1 MRGKRGF
8 FGHAGS
14 RVRLFCRRLTGKQRI
29 LLAGTA
35 SFLLA
40 ASCLY
45 SILSCVS
52 RFGEPGQRPA
62 MGHIRSVVFRP
73 ERTRNIHSNIHKH
86 ENGLSENQ
94 GMARSVK

>member
-8 FGHAGS
+8 FGHADS

-73 ERTRNIHSNIHKH
+73 ERTRNIVSI
-86 ENGLSENQ
+86 
-94 GMARSVK
+94 R

>member
-8 FGHAGS
+8 FGHADS

-52 RFGEPGQRPA
+52 RFGEPGQR
-62 MGHIRSVVFRP
+62 
-73 ERTRNIHSNIHKH
+73 
-86 ENGLSENQ
+86 
-94 GMARSVK
+94 

>member
-8 FGHAGS
+8 FGHADS

-40 ASCLY
+40 ASC
-45 SILSCVS
+45 VS

-62 MGHIRSVVFRP
+62 MGHIRSVMFRP

-94 GMARSVK
+94 GTARSVK

>member
-8 FGHAGS
+8 FGHADS

-62 MGHIRSVVFRP
+62 MGHIRSVVLRP
-73 ERTRNIHSNIHKH
+73 ETTTIHSNIQKH

-94 GMARSVK
+94 GTARSVK

>member
-8 FGHAGS
+8 FGHADS

-62 MGHIRSVVFRP
+62 MGHIRSVVFP
-73 ERTRNIHSNIHKH
+73 AGKNKKHSFKH
-86 ENGLSENQ
+86 P
-94 GMARSVK
+94 

>member
-8 FGHAGS
+8 FGHADS

-45 SILSCVS
+45 SILSCVIYIIS
-52 RFGEPGQRPA
+52 NHSDRNKAPVSDF
-62 MGHIRSVVFRP
+62 VVLCSFFF
-73 ERTRNIHSNIHKH
+73 E
-86 ENGLSENQ
+86 
-94 GMARSVK
+94 

>member
-8 FGHAGS
+8 FGHADS

-29 LLAGTA
+29 LLAGTV

-52 RFGEPGQRPA
+52 RFGGAGPKTGNGTYP
-62 MGHIRSVVFRP
+62 FRRVP
-73 ERTRNIHSNIHKH
+73 VGKNKKHSFKH
-86 ENGLSENQ
+86 P
-94 GMARSVK
+94 

>member
-1 MRGKRGF
+1 MRNDEGNDGF
-8 FGHAGS
+8 FGHADS

-29 LLAGTA
+29 LLAGTV

-52 RFGEPGQRPA
+52 VSGTGPKTGNGTYPFRRVPA
-62 MGHIRSVVFRP
+62 GK
-73 ERTRNIHSNIHKH
+73 NKKHSFKH
-86 ENGLSENQ
+86 P
-94 GMARSVK
+94 

>member
-8 FGHAGS
+8 FGHADS

-73 ERTRNIHSNIHKH
+73 ENIHKH

-94 GMARSVK
+94 GTARSVK